1 MVRSHPAG
9 LRTELCF
16 PAPGPVLPFFI
27 TPRTQ
32 RRDPDPVTPGQGSLG
47 GLEPKR
53 ERPLLH
59 LPLETTGPLA
69 PERVACCQPRAVGW
83 PAGHSPCPP
92 PPPGRLSV
100 LDLSAQAIIYEVAT
114 VVYMVR
120 LNGDAFAMP
129 CPQPGP
135 LTAWGCQR
143 RGRGCPFKGCLC
155 LPRDPLDL
163 LHPPGPARH
172 TWPTAALLN
181 SRCCNCFELIGT
193 I

>member
-1 MVRSHPAG
+1 MFRSHPAG

-16 PAPGPVLPFFI
+16 PAPGPVFPFFV
-27 TPRTQ
+27 TPHTQ
-32 RRDPDPVTPGQGSLG
+32 RKDPDPVTRGQGSPG

-53 ERPLLH
+53 ELSLLH
-59 LPLETTGPLA
+59 LLLETTGPSA
-69 PERVACCQPRAVGW
+69 PERGACCQPWAVGW
-83 PAGHSPCPP
+83 PAGHSPCPL

-120 LNGDAFAMP
+120 LDGGAFAMP

-143 RGRGCPFKGCLC
+143 RGELSPQRLSLSPEGPSGPPVPTRPRPCQTHVAHGCSAEFLM
-155 LPRDPLDL
+155 LQL
-163 LHPPGPARH
+163 
-172 TWPTAALLN
+172 
-181 SRCCNCFELIGT
+181 F
-193 I
+193 